1 MSNHERNYL
10 FSWIALIWPWITIFL
25 IILNILISPWFS
37 WYKNALSDLGVH
49 QYGFIFNSAIFT
61 EGIING
67 LYFFF
72 LGKNSRQRYL
82 IVIGSFSLSLVGVF
96 NENFDLLHLI
106 FALIYFILMPIYII
120 LNSGYT
126 ENLNK
131 FFNIIIGTTSLF
143 VIIVGILSSF
153 RLIPRILGL
162 GVYEML
168 EAVLISMWIS
178 IYILREKIKMYQVH
192 NKTSSP

>member
-96 NENFDLLHLI
+96 NENFHLLHLI
-106 FALIYFILMPIYII
+106 FALIYFIFMPIYII
-120 LNSGYT
+120 LNSAYT

-131 FFNIIIGTTSLF
+131 FFNIIIGTASLL

>member
-96 NENFDLLHLI
+96 NEDFHLLHLI

-120 LNSGYT
+120 LNSSYT

-131 FFNIIIGTTSLF
+131 FFNIIIGTASLF

-153 RLIPRILGL
+153 RLILRILGL

-168 EAVLISMWIS
+168 EAGLISMWIS

>member
-25 IILNILISPWFS
+25 IILNISISPWFS

-72 LGKNSRQRYL
+72 HGKNSRQRYL
-82 IVIGSFSLSLVGVF
+82 IIIGSFSLSLVGVF
-96 NENFDLLHLI
+96 NENFNLLHLI

-131 FFNIIIGTTSLF
+131 FFNIIIGTVSLF

>member
-67 LYFFF
+67 FYFFF
-72 LGKNSRQRYL
+72 YGKNSRQRFL
-82 IVIGSFSLSLVGVF
+82 IIIGSFSLSLVGVF
-96 NENFDLLHLI
+96 NENFHLLHLI

-131 FFNIIIGTTSLF
+131 FFNIIIGTASLF

>member
-82 IVIGSFSLSLVGVF
+82 IVIGSFSLPLVGVF
-96 NENFDLLHLI
+96 NENFHLLHLI
-106 FALIYFILMPIYII
+106 FALIYFIFMPMYII
-120 LNSGYT
+120 LNFGYT

-131 FFNIIIGTTSLF
+131 FFNIIIGTASLF

>member
-72 LGKNSRQRYL
+72 HGKNSRQRYL

-96 NENFDLLHLI
+96 NENFHLLHLI

-131 FFNIIIGTTSLF
+131 FFNIIIGTASLF

>member
-10 FSWIALIWPWITIFL
+10 FSWIALIWPWITISL

-96 NENFDLLHLI
+96 NENFHLLHLI
-106 FALIYFILMPIYII
+106 FALIYFIFMPIYII
-120 LNSGYT
+120 LNFGYN

-131 FFNIIIGTTSLF
+131 FFNIIIGTASLF

>member
-1 MSNHERNYL
+1 MMSNHERNYL

-49 QYGFIFNSAIFT
+49 QYGFIFNSAIFA

-67 LYFFF
+67 LYFF
-72 LGKNSRQRYL
+72 LHGKNSRQRYL

-96 NENFDLLHLI
+96 NENFHLLHLI

-120 LNSGYT
+120 LNSGYRSVT
-126 ENLNK
+126 NY
-131 FFNIIIGTTSLF
+131 
-143 VIIVGILSSF
+143 V
-153 RLIPRILGL
+153 
-162 GVYEML
+162 
-168 EAVLISMWIS
+168 
-178 IYILREKIKMYQVH
+178 
-192 NKTSSP
+192 

>member
-67 LYFFF
+67 VYFFF

-96 NENFDLLHLI
+96 NENFHLLHLI
-106 FALIYFILMPIYII
+106 FALIYFIFMPIYII
-120 LNSGYT
+120 LNFGYT

-131 FFNIIIGTTSLF
+131 FFNIIIGTASLF

>member
-37 WYKNALSDLGVH
+37 WYKNALSDLGIH

-72 LGKNSRQRYL
+72 YGKNSRQRYL

-96 NENFDLLHLI
+96 NEDFHLLHLI

-120 LNSGYT
+120 LNSSYT

-131 FFNIIIGTTSLF
+131 FFNIIIGTASLF

>member
-72 LGKNSRQRYL
+72 HGKNSRQRYL
-82 IVIGSFSLSLVGVF
+82 IVTGSFSLSLVGIF
-96 NENFDLLHLI
+96 NENFHLLHLI

-126 ENLNK
+126 ETLNK
-131 FFNIIIGTTSLF
+131 FFNIIIGTASLF

>member
-72 LGKNSRQRYL
+72 HGKNSGQRYL

-96 NENFDLLHLI
+96 NENFHLLHFIL
-106 FALIYFILMPIYII
+106 ALIYFILMPIYII

-131 FFNIIIGTTSLF
+131 FFNIIIGTASLF

>member
-96 NENFDLLHLI
+96 NENFHLLHLI
-106 FALIYFILMPIYII
+106 FALIYFIFMPIYII

-131 FFNIIIGTTSLF
+131 FFNIIIGTASLF

>member
-96 NENFDLLHLI
+96 NENFHLLHLI
-106 FALIYFILMPIYII
+106 FALIYFIFMPIYII
-120 LNSGYT
+120 LNFGYT

-131 FFNIIIGTTSLF
+131 FFNIIIGTASLF

-153 RLIPRILGL
+153 RLILRILGL

-168 EAVLISMWIS
+168 EAGLISMWIS

>member
-1 MSNHERNYL
+1 MSFQERNHL

-72 LGKNSRQRYL
+72 YGKNSRQRYL

-96 NENFDLLHLI
+96 NENFHLLHLI

-131 FFNIIIGTTSLF
+131 FFNIIIGTVSLF

-153 RLIPRILGL
+153 SLIPRILGL

-178 IYILREKIKMYQVH
+178 IYIFREKIKMYQVH

>member
-72 LGKNSRQRYL
+72 YGKNSRQRYL

-96 NENFDLLHLI
+96 NEDFHLLHLI

-120 LNSGYT
+120 LNSSYT

-131 FFNIIIGTTSLF
+131 FFNIIIGTASLF

>member
-72 LGKNSRQRYL
+72 LGKNSRPRYL

-96 NENFDLLHLI
+96 NENFHLLHLI
-106 FALIYFILMPIYII
+106 FALIYFIFMPIYII
-120 LNSGYT
+120 LNSAYT

-131 FFNIIIGTTSLF
+131 FFNIIIGTASLF

>member
-61 EGIING
+61 EGLING
-67 LYFFF
+67 VYFFF
-72 LGKNSRQRYL
+72 HGKNSRQRYL

-96 NENFDLLHLI
+96 NENFHLLHLI
-106 FALIYFILMPIYII
+106 FALIYFIFMPIYII
-120 LNSGYT
+120 LNFGYT

>member
-37 WYKNALSDLGVH
+37 WYKNALSDLGVR

-96 NENFDLLHLI
+96 NENFHLLHLI
-106 FALIYFILMPIYII
+106 FALIYFIFMPIYII
-120 LNSGYT
+120 LNSAYT

-131 FFNIIIGTTSLF
+131 FFNIIIGTASLL

>member
-72 LGKNSRQRYL
+72 HGKNSRQRYL
-82 IVIGSFSLSLVGVF
+82 IIIGSFSLSLVGVF
-96 NENFDLLHLI
+96 NENFHLLHLI

-131 FFNIIIGTTSLF
+131 FFNIIIGTASLF

>member
-72 LGKNSRQRYL
+72 HGKNSRQRYL

-96 NENFDLLHLI
+96 NENFHLLHLI

-131 FFNIIIGTTSLF
+131 FFNIIIGTASLF
-143 VIIVGILSSF
+143 IIIVGILSSF

>member
-67 LYFFF
+67 VYFFF
-72 LGKNSRQRYL
+72 HGKNSRQRYL

-96 NENFDLLHLI
+96 NENFHLLHLI
-106 FALIYFILMPIYII
+106 FALIYFIFMPIYII

-131 FFNIIIGTTSLF
+131 FFNIIIGTASLF

>member
-96 NENFDLLHLI
+96 NENFHLLHLI
-106 FALIYFILMPIYII
+106 FALIYFIFMPIYII
-120 LNSGYT
+120 LNSAYT

-131 FFNIIIGTTSLF
+131 FFNIIIGTASLF

>member
-72 LGKNSRQRYL
+72 HGKNSRQRYL

-96 NENFDLLHLI
+96 NENFHLLHLI

-131 FFNIIIGTTSLF
+131 FFNIIIGTVSLF

>member
-72 LGKNSRQRYL
+72 HGKNSRQRYL
-82 IVIGSFSLSLVGVF
+82 IVIGSFSLSMVGVF

>member
-96 NENFDLLHLI
+96 NENFHLLHLI
-106 FALIYFILMPIYII
+106 FALIYFIFMPIYII
-120 LNSGYT
+120 LNFGYT

-131 FFNIIIGTTSLF
+131 FFNIIIGTVSLF

>member
-67 LYFFF
+67 VYFFF
-72 LGKNSRQRYL
+72 HGKNSRQRYL

-96 NENFDLLHLI
+96 NENFHLLHLI
-106 FALIYFILMPIYII
+106 FALIYFIFMPIYII
-120 LNSGYT
+120 LNSAYT

-131 FFNIIIGTTSLF
+131 FFNIIIGTASLL

>member
-25 IILNILISPWFS
+25 IILNILISRWFS

-67 LYFFF
+67 VYFFF
-72 LGKNSRQRYL
+72 HGKNSRQRYL

-96 NENFDLLHLI
+96 NENFHLLHLI
-106 FALIYFILMPIYII
+106 FALIYFIFMPIYII
-120 LNSGYT
+120 LNFGYT

-131 FFNIIIGTTSLF
+131 FFNIIIGTASLF

>member
-96 NENFDLLHLI
+96 NENFHLLHLI
-106 FALIYFILMPIYII
+106 FALIYFIFMPIYII
-120 LNSGYT
+120 LNFGYT

-131 FFNIIIGTTSLF
+131 FFNIIIGTASLF